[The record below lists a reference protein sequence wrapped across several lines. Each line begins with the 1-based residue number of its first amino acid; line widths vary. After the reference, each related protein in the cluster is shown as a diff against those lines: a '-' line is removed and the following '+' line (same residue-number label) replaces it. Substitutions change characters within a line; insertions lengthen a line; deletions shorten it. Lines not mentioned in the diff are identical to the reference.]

1 MASRF
6 AFFSFFFMIE
16 FQTRSYRPNLNR
28 MLDPSFL
35 VTSETLER
43 CDGYNIRYRREV
55 AVFNLGTANF
65 MKVLITLENVVM
77 DGVKRAA
84 TVLGNTLSEEMD
96 VAFYSL
102 SEGEPYYD
110 LKAPM
115 IIAKRPVASGVLNFF
130 GENPYDEYAE
140 QIADL
145 CEYLEEEDY
154 GCVILPAGLLTSFA
168 PFIKEN
174 TPNINVIAWM
184 HNNFNTYVTQ
194 YYAGMLNEFKQG
206 LEAADT
212 VVVLTD
218 SDYENYSQFNQQTVK
233 IYNPLTLIPD
243 KMANLNSHII
253 AFTGRIAIQ
262 HKGIDLL
269 LETAKSLKDDWKI
282 AIAGKGTSED
292 MAIFEDL
299 IRKFDVADK
308 IIYRGALKDQDLQ
321 KHYEEASIFIST
333 SRWEGMPLVMGE
345 AMGFGLPIVAM
356 ENTGSA
362 EYLRENRYGI
372 MTKPQNVADMV
383 RVLDKMTTSRFL
395 RRYYSERSL
404 ERIKHFA
411 PKAVADRWIPVIA
424 ETKRELV

>member
-1 MASRF
+1 
-6 AFFSFFFMIE
+6 
-16 FQTRSYRPNLNR
+16 
-28 MLDPSFL
+28 
-35 VTSETLER
+35 
-43 CDGYNIRYRREV
+43 
-55 AVFNLGTANF
+55 
-65 MKVLITLENVVM
+65 MKVLIALENVVM

-84 TVLGNTLSEEMD
+84 TVLGNTLSSEMD

-102 SEGEPYYD
+102 SEGEPYYE
-110 LKAPM
+110 LRAPM
-115 IIAKRPVASGVLNFF
+115 IIAKRPVSTGVLNFF
-130 GENPYDEYAE
+130 GENPYEEYAD
-140 QIADL
+140 QISDL
-145 CEYLEEEDY
+145 CEYIVEESY

-168 PFIKEN
+168 PFIKKAA
-174 TPNINVIAWM
+174 PNVNVIAWM

-194 YYAGMLNEFKQG
+194 YYVGMLDEFRQG
-206 LEAADT
+206 LESSDT

-218 SDYENYSQFNQQTVK
+218 SDYENYRQFNDQTVK

-243 KMANLNSHII
+243 KSADLNSHII
-253 AFTGRIAIQ
+253 AFTGRIAIE

-282 AIAGKGTSED
+282 AIAGKGTAED

-299 IRKFDVADK
+299 IKKFDVADK
-308 IIYRGALKDQDLQ
+308 ILYRGALKDRELQ
-321 KHYEEASIFIST
+321 KHYETASIFVST

-345 AMGFGLPIVAM
+345 AMGFGLPVVAM

-372 MTKPQNVADMV
+372 MTKSQDVADFE
-383 RVLDKMTTSRFL
+383 RVLGKMTESRFL

-411 PKAVADRWIPVIA
+411 PKVVADRWIPVIA
-424 ETKRELV
+424 ETRRELV